1 MEFLHFLNN
10 QHPAIKKWNF
20 NFETRSVEFLDVR
33 VRVDSEGYLQ
43 TDLYIKPNAKNN
55 YLLPSSCHPSHI
67 FKNIPYSLAYRLVRN
82 CSLRQDLE
90 IRFEQLREM
99 LLNRG

>member
-1 MEFLHFLNN
+1 M
-10 QHPAIKKWNF
+10 I
-20 NFETRSVEFLDVR
+20 
-33 VRVDSEGYLQ
+33 DSEGYIQ

-67 FKNIPYSLAYRLVRN
+67 LKNIPYSLANHFVRN
-82 CSLRQDLE
+82 CSIKEDLE

-99 LLNRG
+99 LLYCGYRPKVVDAAIVKARALDRNEAMEKVEKRQEEN